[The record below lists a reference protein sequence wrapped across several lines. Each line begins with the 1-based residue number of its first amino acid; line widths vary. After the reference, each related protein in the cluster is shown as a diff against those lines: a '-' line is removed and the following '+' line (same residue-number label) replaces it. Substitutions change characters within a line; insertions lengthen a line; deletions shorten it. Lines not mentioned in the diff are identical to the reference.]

1 MPPFAD
7 TVRFIN
13 RNQTDVN
20 FLQEKLKLRHSQA
33 FRRGVEDFYLPPE
46 RLRLNSVNFSPG

>member
-7 TVRFIN
+7 TVGFVN

-20 FLQEKLKLRHSQA
+20 FLQEKLKFRHSQS
-33 FRRGVEDFYLPPE
+33 FRRGVEDFYFPPE
-46 RLRLNSVNFSPG
+46 RLRLNSVNFSPS